1 MAIIYDDIRAALE
14 VKLSQIPDIPD
25 IAYENVT
32 YQPTT
37 GTPFVKPKFV
47 PVSRKPAVRGTNP
60 QQLYKGVFRVSCF
73 TPEGKG
79 PAEADELANKVLD
92 VFDATKDI
100 NLGATT
106 VCIDY
111 ADRDSGFTDSPWYY
125 VTVNIGWFIY
135 A

>member
-1 MAIIYDDIRAALE
+1 MASIYNDIRATLE
-14 VKLSQIPDIPD
+14 VELSQIPGIPD

-37 GTPFVKPKFV
+37 GTSFVKPKFV
-47 PVSRKPAVRGTNP
+47 PVSREPAVRGINP

-73 TPEGKG
+73 TPEGRG
-79 PAEADELANKVLD
+79 PAEADELANKIINA
-92 VFDATKDI
+92 FDATKDI
-100 NLGATT
+100 SFSGTI